1 MLCCLTMP
9 TPTFTPRH
17 RPLAGAAL
25 TLAIHLA
32 LLYAWTLSRP
42 TPPPA
47 QQPAEPGNPIQ
58 WLRLAPP
65 TAAPALPA
73 LPALPARR
81 VAGRPPALPRAAAAT
96 LLPVPLAAT
105 APAATVQAAV
115 AERAAPAPRI
125 DDILQQA
132 KRDVGAID
140 RQLRKAGPGLRF
152 SAPANTPQTRLA
164 KGFADAAD
172 AVPNRWFEAPK
183 VQELIDPA
191 GERRR
196 RHKVV
201 GAGGTYCVTF
211 DGVQTPN
218 GRDIIKN
225 GLPSKTTNCPSHEQA
240 TTTQP

>member
-1 MLCCLTMP
+1 M
-9 TPTFTPRH
+9 PTFTPRH
-17 RPLAGAAL
+17 RPLTGATL
-25 TLAIHLA
+25 TIAIHLA

-47 QQPAEPGNPIQ
+47 SPPAERGNAIQ

-65 TAAPALPA
+65 AATSALPA
-73 LPALPARR
+73 
-81 VAGRPPALPRAAAAT
+81 PPAPLVAARPRARPRAAAAT
-96 LLPVPLAAT
+96 PLPLPLPVPVPLAA
-105 APAATVQAAV
+105 AAQAVV
-115 AERAAPAPRI
+115 AEGAAPAPSI
-125 DDILQQA
+125 DAILRQA

-140 RQLRKAGPGLRF
+140 RQLRKAGHGSRF

-164 KGFADAAD
+164 RGFADAAD

-191 GERRR
+191 GEGRR

-218 GRDIIKN
+218 GRDTMKN
-225 GLPSKTTNCPSHEQA
+225 GLPSKTTNCPSHEQSA
-240 TTTQP
+240 TTQP